1 MFFHDLPRVYCMQAC
16 PWYKRSLCANNAH
29 QQERGSQTL
38 EETGHSLLSLFLS
51 AISACLH
58 ISYSTS
64 ASNLRISFCYICS
77 DRLNK
82 ANSEQNSHKMNQ
94 NVTNGQNFT
103 QSEHSLLLENNPAR
117 EAYVGLDVEASR

>member
-94 NVTNGQNFT
+94 NVTNGHT
-103 QSEHSLLLENNPAR
+103 RCLLRSEEQTSGRLP
-117 EAYVGLDVEASR
+117 DVCSDRKSRHLV